1 MGRDENEHVEPNQY
15 ERYISNN
22 EQLHS
27 CQILDG
33 KRLFL
38 LRKFF
43 YSHFIKKKKVFPFP
57 FQWCISIKDKQTKN
71 ATFQISNLYKCIM
84 ASEC

>member
-1 MGRDENEHVEPNQY
+1 MGRDENEHAEPNLH
-15 ERYISNN
+15 ERYMSNN

-43 YSHFIKKKKVFPFP
+43 LSLF
-57 FQWCISIKDKQTKN
+57 N
-71 ATFQISNLYKCIM
+71 GA
-84 ASEC
+84 